1 MVVSMV
7 IASVSGASVPMALRA
22 FGQDPAQSS
31 SVILTTITDCMG
43 FFSFLGLASVLQRW
57 LPVTPS
63 P

>member
-1 MVVSMV
+1 
-7 IASVSGASVPMALRA
+7 MALRA